1 MLGKDLF
8 KVEVKADLS
17 YRRNKSLILFY
28 NPLIGNDAYYL
39 YEFLCLKGTSS
50 NFEELN
56 KLLNSTRLSID
67 NFEECLKKLNK
78 YGLLTTLKKKEEE
91 QKEDSNRYIFILEN
105 PLDFDEFSKDALLV
119 RDFILKA
126 GGQYY
131 QMLISEARSFSKHR
145 GFDDV
150 SYKFD
155 LKELESWNLND
166 EQFLKPL
173 GNIDKSYDF
182 NTMFDVNIL
191 LEDMSL
197 NLFPMKFR
205 TSENLKEIARLADIY
220 NISYD
225 KMRIIISKTLRS
237 DSKSLDLKELKNRC
251 IAALPDYRVIE
262 KGNYKVPCELF
273 LMNKQDGK
281 EVTPFDKKILNDLSL
296 KYHLT
301 PEVINVL
308 IEYTLNNCENHL
320 IEKYMYSIASDFH
333 RNGIDD
339 YQSALKS
346 LNGSTSKTKK
356 ETKKDIKVVYDN
368 SNNKDVSKE
377 ELEALRKYRGNNAK

>member
-205 TSENLKEIARLADIY
+205 TNENLKEIARLADIY

-346 LNGSTSKTKK
+346 LNGSTSKAKK

>member
-205 TSENLKEIARLADIY
+205 TNENLKEIARLADIY

-301 PEVINVL
+301 PEVINV
-308 IEYTLNNCENHL
+308 IINNFYIFFCL
-320 IEKYMYSIASDFH
+320 FF
-333 RNGIDD
+333 
-339 YQSALKS
+339 S
-346 LNGSTSKTKK
+346 L
-356 ETKKDIKVVYDN
+356 
-368 SNNKDVSKE
+368 
-377 ELEALRKYRGNNAK
+377 

>member
-131 QMLISEARSFSKHR
+131 QMLISETRSFSKHR

-197 NLFPMKFR
+197 NLLPMKFR

-346 LNGSTSKTKK
+346 LNGSTSKAKK

>member
-377 ELEALRKYRGNNAK
+377 ELEALRKYRENNAK

>member
-346 LNGSTSKTKK
+346 LNGSTSKAKK